1 MGKFEC
7 WTVAYRL
14 RNAEETLMEN
24 RADPFTVIKNTWRYW
39 CADPHLIEQDGR
51 TWVFAEQYDRILRR
65 GMIGYCELT
74 ASGATPWKIALK
86 MPYHLSYP
94 HLISAGAERYM
105 IPESYV
111 ADEIAVYRA
120 GDFPGKWEKVRIL
133 KESFCAVDSTIF
145 KTNGENWTI
154 TLQFIDGQEKL
165 ILFPMDETGVCGEG
179 LCIAANDPN
188 KRPAGNFFTVGNRL
202 VRPAQDCMESY
213 GCALN
218 FYEVTE
224 VTETSYQET
233 PLMKVKPSDLKS
245 DLGRA
250 AAGIH
255 TYNLT
260 KTYEVIDL
268 KTYETDWLFYLMRPI
283 WFVWRRVRK
292 LWKRCV

>member
-94 HLISAGAERYM
+94 HLISAGSERYM
-105 IPESYV
+105 IPESYI

-120 GDFPGKWEKVRIL
+120 EAFPEKWEKVRIL

-145 KTNGENWTI
+145 EVCGKNWII
-154 TLQFIDGQEKL
+154 TLKFVGGQEKL

-260 KTYEVIDL
+260 ETYEVIDL
-268 KTYETDWLFYLMRPI
+268 KTYETDWLFYLTRPI